1 MNTKKLLSAAAA
13 VAVMSTGAMAFDT
26 NTDGELLSTDSST
39 AAGLYD
45 FNSSAEANSTIQKI
59 GEGQMGNALIY
70 PAFFAG
76 GGDDKWQSEFSIIN
90 NSDNAVIAKVV
101 LYGAQDSVELRDFNV
116 YLSAHDV
123 FRATLKDGK
132 IYSTDGST
140 VLPGSDAGKVV
151 ENTGTHVY
159 NNTEVEDGNVTTTN
173 LGIYKYKDDGEMV
186 SADNPLDIFVDPNE
200 ESGGQGLA
208 VDKDGNAVYAH
219 TGYIAVFA
227 MAEAKG
233 TSYHKKHKELWQDYR
248 HLVDTCRSINDDNG
262 SRAADQEWRGGI
274 TRGLYNQVGIYTPNA
289 LNDYNASAFYTEQNC
304 KFVEPSVLGDLD
316 NVGTHSRKRV
326 EFMTPGNVL
335 SGSILVSHDGSDGG
349 GSRDLL
355 IKAYALGNVAS
366 SDANQTTFDDSN
378 SSAPAE
384 ANTTTGGSQLLLWSE
399 GEFAHLADRCIDHEE
414 KKVKNADNED
424 EYISYAGYNEDC
436 LDADADVLKVARTI
450 YEFRDNTEGALLV
463 TQPYKRVLL
472 QRKKATHGR
481 IRAWNNLSTDPI
493 VNGEFRLKMELY
505 NDDED
510 HFTPVLGA
518 FTVSPATTSTAA
530 GIPNELA
537 MFNPFAAMSEADRTK
552 YSKGYSILQYK
563 NGTTVGL
570 SAIVTQM
577 AATIHDDKTAETNWI
592 YPLSLED

>member
-1 MNTKKLLSAAAA
+1 MYTKKLLSAAAA
-13 VAVMSTGAMAFDT
+13 VAVMSVGAMAFDT
-26 NTDGELLSTDSST
+26 NTNGELLSTDSAT

-45 FNSSAEANSTIQKI
+45 FNLSAEANSTIVNI
-59 GEGQMGNALIY
+59 GEGKLGNALIY

-76 GGDDKWQSEFSIIN
+76 GGDDKWQSDFSIIN
-90 NSDNAVIAKVV
+90 NSDNAVVAKVV

-140 VLPGSDAGKVV
+140 VLPGSDAGKIV
-151 ENTGTHVY
+151 ENTGSNVY
-159 NNTEVEDGNVTTTN
+159 DMNGSSGT
-173 LGIYKYKDDGEMV
+173 GIYKYNDDGEMV
-186 SADNPLDIFVDPNE
+186 STDAPLEIFVDPNE

-208 VDKDGNAVYAH
+208 VDADGNAVYAH

-227 MAEAKG
+227 MAEANA
-233 TSYHKKHKELWQDYR
+233 TDYHNKHKELWQDYR
-248 HLVDTCRSINDDNG
+248 HLVDTCRSINDINRT
-262 SRAADQEWRGGI
+262 RAKDQEWRGGI
-274 TRGLYNQVGIYTPNA
+274 TRGLYNQVTLASPNV
-289 LNDYNASAFYTEQNC
+289 LNDFNNSQFYTGNC
-304 KFVEPSVLGDLD
+304 KAVEPSVLGDLT
-316 NVGTHSRKRV
+316 NSGSTRRKRV
-326 EFMTPGNVL
+326 TFITPTNTL

-355 IKAYALGNVAS
+355 LKAYALGNVAS

-399 GEFAHLADRCIDHEE
+399 GEFAHLADRCIGHGE
-414 KKVKNADNED
+414 KKVKDADNNN
-424 EYISYAGYNEDC
+424 EYISFAGYDKEC
-436 LDADADVLKVARTI
+436 LEADADVLKVTKTT
-450 YEFRDNTEGALLV
+450 YEFRDNSEGKLLV

-472 QRKKATHGR
+472 QRLKATHGS
-481 IRAWNNLSTDPI
+481 IRAWNNLSTSPI
-493 VNGEFRLKMELY
+493 INGEFRLKMELY

-518 FTVSPATTSTAA
+518 FTVSPATTSTSA

-537 MFNPFAAMSEADRTK
+537 MFDPFAALSEADRTK
-552 YSKGYSILQYK
+552 YSRGYSVMTYK
-563 NGTTVGL
+563 NGTYSGV

-577 AATIHDDKTAETNWI
+577 AATKHEDGTAETNWI
-592 YPLSLED
+592 YPLSTYAE